1 MDINSSKG
9 KTGPTPS
16 PSPGPSPIAPPRGWQ
31 VPLDP
36 PPRASKALADYVVAA
51 RRVFQ
56 DLVDTLGTP
65 RYAVPPPVVPPAA
78 PPLLQAGATSPNG
91 SAAASYASSQ
101 DVLRSRSAA
110 WHGTD
115 GTVITTAREVAT
127 IGSAALKQIQD
138 LVHRLQD
145 VLNAASL
152 ERTVPAAYIERP
164 STDVLASYAEYQ
176 LVLAVE
182 RTLQRAIDVLERAQK
197 DLGDKYV
204 FGPLTPAIP
213 LVPKGTVLP
222 EPVPMPQLQRNPR
235 NQGTMAV

>member
-1 MDINSSKG
+1 MDINLSES

-16 PSPGPSPIAPPRGWQ
+16 PSPGPSPIAPPKGWQ

-51 RRVFQ
+51 RRLFQ
-56 DLVDTLGTP
+56 ELVDTLGTP

-78 PPLLQAGATSPNG
+78 PPLLPAGATSPTG
-91 SAAASYASSQ
+91 AAAASYASFQ

-115 GTVITTAREVAT
+115 STAIATAREVAT
-127 IGSAALKQIQD
+127 IGSAALQQIQD

-152 ERTVPAAYIERP
+152 DRTVPAAYTKRP

-176 LVLAVE
+176 LVLTVE
-182 RTLQRAIDVLERAQK
+182 RTLQRAIDVLMRAQE

-204 FGPLTPAIP
+204 LAPLTPAIP
-213 LVPKGTVLP
+213 VVPEGMLPP
-222 EPVPMPQLQRNPR
+222 EPVPMPELQWPPR
-235 NQGTMAV
+235 NQGTMEV